1 MVQQVKAEDGT
12 LHEFPD
18 EATPDQM
25 MAAISSSKPAAP
37 AEKPGIMSRIKEG
50 VLGVPATALGDIETV
65 YRMAQG
71 AVQTIPAGLAGIAQG
86 AYNVGAEAL
95 GGKPGMPAEKRIEQV
110 QSYGAQPLTQV
121 AKQNMQTIGRVVQPM
136 VEAARAPGTR
146 LAEAGYP
153 TLGTIVGVAP
163 EAAMT
168 ILAPE
173 SRSAMGSV
181 FRGAEKAAAPA
192 AAAGSAAAGRAAAEQ
207 FANTNLQTPWKDLP
221 EQMKATL
228 SAIAA
233 EGKDLTKLDAK
244 ALDRQAQVGRL
255 GITKVSKGQLT
266 RDPLQQRRE
275 QMLIASEAGN
285 DLRQAAMENNKI
297 LLDNVTDL
305 GKGTTG
311 KGKLQV
317 GQTVQGFFRDQLA
330 KANKAV
336 RAAYKAAKDAGEL
349 QGPVESQPFL
359 DYLNTHGDPEFVNFA
374 GNKLK
379 AIGAAVE
386 KDGKLTQVR
395 PVTLEEMETLYKAAS
410 ARQKAG
416 GTQGHYAREV
426 KDQINA
432 ITEGAGGDLYKAARS
447 LRNQMGEKFERT
459 QAISQLVRN
468 RKMSTDRATKLEDTW
483 RKTVVNGGSEDLA
496 KVRTALIKGGRQGRQ
511 AWNDLRGATADYIV
525 EKATGGGELGLKDKS
540 GVLHLNWNGLRNA
553 VQAIGQDKL
562 TMLYGKAGYQK
573 LVDIVESA
581 QILKTEA
588 PSGVKGSNTFDKI
601 VTFMDK
607 AGAIP
612 IVGGVS
618 DVAVQGA
625 KAVRKLASIGKEGR
639 EARSA
644 LVTPLTATAR
654 KGQTLK
660 SLGRGVQSV
669 KKAYAPTIAVTRGA
683 QEQQ

>member
-50 VLGVPATALGDIETV
+50 VLGVPATALGDIETG

-71 AVQTIPAGLAGIAQG
+71 AVQAIPAGLAGIAQG

-153 TLGTIVGVAP
+153 TLGTIVGAAP

-168 ILAPE
+168 MLAPE

-285 DLRQAAMENNKI
+285 DLRQAALENNKI
-297 LLDNVTDL
+297 LLDNVRDL
-305 GKGTTG
+305 GRGTTG

-317 GQTVQGFFRDQLA
+317 GQSVQGVLREQMA
-330 KANKAV
+330 KANRAV
-336 RAAYKAAKDAGEL
+336 RNAYKVAKDAGEL
-349 QGPVESQPFL
+349 QGTVESQPFL

-395 PVTLEEMETLYKAAS
+395 PVTLEEMETLYKSAS

-416 GTQGHYAREV
+416 GTQGFYAREL
-426 KDQINA
+426 KDEINS
-432 ITEGAGGDLYKAARS
+432 ITEGAGGDAYKAARAM
-447 LRNQMGEKFERT
+447 RKQMGDEFERT
-459 QAISQLVRN
+459 QAVSQLVRN

-483 RKTVVNGGSEDLA
+483 RKTVINGGSEDLA

-588 PSGVKGSNTFDKI
+588 PTGVKGSNTFDKF

-612 IVGGVS
+612 IVGRGY

-669 KKAYAPTIAVTRGA
+669 KKAYAPTIAITRGE